1 MRFDQKQMSR
11 VEYIVTLI
19 RYKLDRF
26 CKNEYIRE
34 SYPLSGSFPGRMAVI
49 SCLASRADPTTLVQA
64 MNALA
69 VFITALPWAGKC
81 W

>member
-1 MRFDQKQMSR
+1 MRFDHKQMSR
-11 VEYIVTLI
+11 VENIVTLI

-26 CKNEYIRE
+26 CKNEYIGE
-34 SYPLSGSFPGRMAVI
+34 SYPLSGSFPGRLAVI

-69 VFITALPWAGKC
+69 VFIAAFARARKC